1 MNKILAFLGALVI
14 LCVGFLYDV
23 FAIGYVGM
31 KLWSWYLVPT
41 FGFPIL
47 SLIQAWG
54 IALVCR
60 LWT

>member
-1 MNKILAFLGALVI
+1 LVI